1 MTSQSQQPDPA
12 TPTVTFCRGDFPPME
27 HVKTDPS
34 SNRLRLSVQW
44 IIRLFAGLLV
54 IGGIGLLLWQNM
66 PHLEHWVSLNEQSF
80 AHWLQ
85 ARPHD
90 GFLLPLAFLGG
101 LVSSLSPCILALL
114 PLNLSY
120 IGSADI
126 RSKPQAF
133 LHSLAFVLGVVLV
146 LSLFGLF
153 SGFAGA
159 VIVDYKGYVHMAVG
173 LLSVLLAVAML
184 SPFQWQLPSVI
195 KKMPAGAG
203 PFLVGATFA
212 LVSSPCASPVLL
224 TLLLAAGAS
233 GNPVIGALT
242 MSAYALGYT
251 MILFIGSLAAGFA
264 QQVGSLKH
272 HAVLM
277 TRISS
282 ALLVVVGLYYLLSG
296 VTWFLP

>member
-1 MTSQSQQPDPA
+1 MKSQSQQPEPA
-12 TPTVTFCRGDFPPME
+12 TPAITFCRGDFQP
-27 HVKTDPS
+27 TDHWQAEPS
-34 SNRLRLSVQW
+34 SNRWNVSVQL
-44 IIRLFAGLLV
+44 IIRLFTGLLGV
-54 IGGIGLLLWQNM
+54 SGIGLLLWLSI
-66 PHLEHWVSLNEQSF
+66 PHLEHWVSINEQLF

-85 ARPHD
+85 SRPQ
-90 GFLLPLAFLGG
+90 GRFLLPLAFLGG

-173 LLSVLLAVAML
+173 LLSVLLAVLML
-184 SPFQWQLPSVI
+184 SPFQWQLPTVV

-203 PFLVGATFA
+203 PFLIGATFA
-212 LVSSPCASPVLL
+212 LVSSPCASPVLI

-233 GNPVIGALT
+233 GNPVVGALT

-251 MILFIGSLAAGFA
+251 TILFIGSLAAGFTR
-264 QQVGSLKH
+264 QVGSLKR
-272 HAVLM
+272 HAGLM

-282 ALLVVVGLYYLLSG
+282 ALLIVVGLYYLFSG
-296 VTWFLP
+296 VAWFLA